1 METVHWQPKRTT
13 PAPGWPMPPLATA
26 IMRGFAGKC
35 PACGEG
41 NLFNRFL
48 KVVPACAHCGAPV
61 GMARADDA
69 PPYFTIVIVGHI
81 VIPLMLVVEKA
92 ASPSLWLMTAIFVPL
107 TAILTMALIQ
117 PVKGA
122 VVGMMVRFNM
132 LKPEIGT

>member
-1 METVHWQPKRTT
+1 MFENCRIEF
-13 PAPGWPMPPLATA
+13 L
-26 IMRGFAGKC
+26 FAGIVAKDGDFVD
-35 PACGEG
+35 ACGEG

>member
-1 METVHWQPKRTT
+1 
-13 PAPGWPMPPLATA
+13 
-26 IMRGFAGKC
+26 
-35 PACGEG
+35 
-41 NLFNRFL
+41 
-48 KVVPACAHCGAPV
+48 
-61 GMARADDA
+61 
-69 PPYFTIVIVGHI
+69 